1 MYKIG
6 PLLANLLKV
15 DERDDILFT
24 TPIDYIS
31 LMLPKLTCSICLK
44 GVSKITSR
52 DNKYLRIEVQ
62 YSLYYFLVFDSEI
75 KVRRK
80 YNLGTYFWC

>member
-1 MYKIG
+1 
-6 PLLANLLKV
+6 
-15 DERDDILFT
+15 
-24 TPIDYIS
+24 
-31 LMLPKLTCSICLK
+31 MLPKLTCSICLK

-75 KVRRK
+75 RIFGADV
-80 YNLGTYFWC
+80 YNGLQHV